1 MPLTV
6 RSAKPGDSFQP
17 LGMVGKKKIQDLF
30 TDEKIPRAERRRVP
44 LVLFGDEVAWVA
56 GMRINHRL
64 RVTGKTR
71 RVLKIEME

>member
-1 MPLTV
+1 MM
-6 RSAKPGDSFQP
+6 KWPG
-17 LGMVGKKKIQDLF
+17 
-30 TDEKIPRAERRRVP
+30 
-44 LVLFGDEVAWVA
+44 WA